1 VLPLLQRKSILQI
14 HPRSL
19 SLKQQKKNKFQPFIL
34 MLNTGENQLHY
45 LEENGLQTCT
55 RLGSQIKLKNS
66 LAAQE
71 VEKIR
76 ETEQITGKN

>member
-1 VLPLLQRKSILQI
+1 
-14 HPRSL
+14 
-19 SLKQQKKNKFQPFIL
+19 